1 MLADAWPLAVLAIL
15 LAWPV
20 PTVLARAVWPRRH
33 PRAAIALW
41 QAVGI
46 AGGLSLIGAPLA
58 IGVAPLDGH
67 LRTGLVELARDAV
80 RLRVPEALGWGQE
93 VALALAGVLAVR
105 LVGVTL
111 LSALR
116 IERDLRRQRYAVDLT
131 GEHADR
137 QVRVLEHAAPA
148 AYCLPGTR
156 PRIVITEGTIAAL
169 APDELEAVLAHERA
183 HARWRHELVVQPFV
197 AWESAL
203 PLPPARRAT
212 AAVTALVEMLAD
224 DHAARAVSRPA
235 LARALV
241 AIGGTAGVIPTRRG
255 TSGGGAAAKEKASTP
270 TLDRVHRLIR
280 GSTATSATARRADA
294 ATAATAN
301 ASTSTANAATAN
313 IATMAATTTDR
324 LIAPAAWLAATLLLT
339 APTWLVLR

>member
-1 MLADAWPLAVLAIL
+1 MVADAWPLAVLAIL

-20 PTVLARAVWPRRH
+20 PGVLARATWPKRH

-58 IGVAPLDGH
+58 FAVGD
-67 LRTGLVELARDAV
+67 LRTGLAGLVRDAV
-80 RLRVPEALGWGQE
+80 HLRVPQSLGFAQE
-93 VALALAGVLAVR
+93 VALALAGVLAIR

-111 LSALR
+111 LSAFR
-116 IERDLRRQRYAVDLT
+116 IERDLRRQRNDVDLAA
-131 GEHADR
+131 EHADR
-137 QVRVLEHAAPA
+137 QLRVLEHAAPA

-156 PRIVITEGTIAAL
+156 PRIVITEGTISAL
-169 APDELEAVLAHERA
+169 AADELEAVLAHERA

-212 AAVTALVEMLAD
+212 AAVSTLVEMLAD
-224 DHAARAVSRPA
+224 DHAVRAVGRPA

-241 AIGGTAGVIPTRRG
+241 AIGGTAGPLPNQRPNTTA
-255 TSGGGAAAKEKASTP
+255 TSPSRPAHATATVAKAVKPAGLAKLASSAEPAGPAKPAATP
-270 TLDRVHRLIR
+270 TLDRVQRLLR
-280 GSTATSATARRADA
+280 PAKP
-294 ATAATAN
+294 TAAE
-301 ASTSTANAATAN
+301 
-313 IATMAATTTDR
+313 R
-324 LIAPAAWLAATLLLT
+324 LVAPAAWLAALLLV
-339 APTWLVLR
+339 AGPTWFVLR

>member
-41 QAVGI
+41 QAVGV

-67 LRTGLVELARDAV
+67 LRTGLAELARDAV

-111 LSALR
+111 LSAVR
-116 IERDLRRQRYAVDLT
+116 IERDLRRQRYAVDLAA
-131 GEHADR
+131 EHADR

-241 AIGGTAGVIPTRRG
+241 AIGGTAGVVPTRRG
-255 TSGGGAAAKEKASTP
+255 TGGGGTAADEKASTP

-280 GSTATSATARRADA
+280 ATTAATATSSTATATAATGKTTAR
-294 ATAATAN
+294 ATAATA
-301 ASTSTANAATAN
+301 TGRRTTP
-313 IATMAATTTDR
+313 TATTTER
-324 LIAPAAWLAATLLLT
+324 LIAPAAWLTATLLLI
-339 APTWLVLR
+339 APTWFVLR

>member
-15 LAWPV
+15 LGWPIPV
-20 PTVLARAVWPRRH
+20 FLARAVWPRRH

-58 IGVAPLDGH
+58 IGVAPLDGQ
-67 LRTGLVELARDAV
+67 LRNGLAELARDAV
-80 RLRVPEALGWGQE
+80 HLRVPEALGLGQE
-93 VALALAGVLAVR
+93 TALALAAVLTLR

-116 IERDLRRQRYAVDLT
+116 IERDLRRQRNAVDLAA
-131 GEHADR
+131 EHADR
-137 QVRVLEHAAPA
+137 QLRVLEHAAPA

-156 PRIVITEGTIAAL
+156 TRIVITEGTIAAL

-203 PLPPARRAT
+203 PLPPAHRAT

-224 DHAARAVSRPA
+224 DHAVRAVGRPA

-241 AIGGTAGVIPTRRG
+241 AIGGTAGPVPHQRAA
-255 TSGGGAAAKEKASTP
+255 GAVAGAASTP
-270 TLDRVHRLIR
+270 TLDRVRRLVR
-280 GSTATSATARRADA
+280 PGVPTLPE
-294 ATAATAN
+294 
-301 ASTSTANAATAN
+301 
-313 IATMAATTTDR
+313 R
-324 LIAPAAWLAATLLLT
+324 LVGPAVWLAAVLLV
-339 APTWLVLR
+339 AGPTWFVLR

>member
-1 MLADAWPLAVLAIL
+1 MFADAWPLAVLAVV

-20 PTVLARAVWPRRH
+20 PVLLARAAWPRRH
-33 PRAAIALW
+33 ARAAIALW

-58 IGVAPLDGH
+58 VGVAPLDGH
-67 LRTGLVELARDAV
+67 LRTGLTQLWRDAFH
-80 RLRVPEALGWGQE
+80 LRVPASLGVGQE
-93 VALALAGVLAVR
+93 AALALAAVLTLR

-116 IERDLRRQRYAVDLT
+116 IERDLRRQRDAVDLT
-131 GEHADR
+131 AEHADR
-137 QVRVLEHAAPA
+137 QLRVLEHAAPA

-156 PRIVITEGTIAAL
+156 PRIVITDGTIAAL

-212 AAVTALVEMLAD
+212 ASVTALVEMLAD
-224 DHAARAVSRPA
+224 DHAARDAGRPA

-241 AIGGTAGVIPTRRG
+241 AIGGTAGPVPNQRADT
-255 TSGGGAAAKEKASTP
+255 GGSGAAGTTP
-270 TLDRVHRLIR
+270 TLDRVQRLVRPPGPMSLSERLI
-280 GSTATSATARRADA
+280 G
-294 ATAATAN
+294 
-301 ASTSTANAATAN
+301 
-313 IATMAATTTDR
+313 
-324 LIAPAAWLAATLLLT
+324 PAAWLAAVLLV
-339 APTWLVLR
+339 AGPTWYLLR

>member
-1 MLADAWPLAVLAIL
+1 MFADAWPLAILAIL

-20 PTVLARAVWPRRH
+20 PVVLARAAWPKRH

-41 QAVGI
+41 QAVGV

-67 LRTGLVELARDAV
+67 LRTGLVELSRDAL
-80 RLRVPEALGWGQE
+80 RFRVPEALGLGQE
-93 VALALAGVLAVR
+93 IAFAFAGVLAIR

-111 LSALR
+111 LSAFR
-116 IERDLRRQRYAVDLT
+116 IERDLRRQRNAVDLT
-131 GEHADR
+131 AEHADR
-137 QVRVLEHAAPA
+137 QLRVLEHAAPA

-156 PRIVITEGTIAAL
+156 PRIVITEGTISAL

-203 PLPPARRAT
+203 PLPPAHRAT

-224 DHAARAVSRPA
+224 DHAVRSSGRPA

-241 AIGGTAGVIPTRRG
+241 AIGGTAGPVPNQRAAG
-255 TSGGGAAAKEKASTP
+255 APSGLTTTAPTP
-270 TLDRVHRLIR
+270 TLDRVHRLV
-280 GSTATSATARRADA
+280 RAVA
-294 ATAATAN
+294 VTGRE
-301 ASTSTANAATAN
+301 
-313 IATMAATTTDR
+313 R
-324 LIAPAAWLAATLLLT
+324 LVGPAAWLAAVLLV
-339 APTWLVLR
+339 AGPTWFVLR

>member
-15 LAWPV
+15 LAWPIPV
-20 PTVLARAVWPRRH
+20 FLARAGWPRRH

-67 LRTGLVELARDAV
+67 LRTGLVELARDALH
-80 RLRVPEALGWGQE
+80 LRVPAALGWGQE
-93 VALALAGVLAVR
+93 IALALAGVLAVR
-105 LVGVTL
+105 LIGVTL
-111 LSALR
+111 LSAFR
-116 IERDLRRQRYAVDLT
+116 IERELRRQRDAVDLAA
-131 GEHADR
+131 EHADR
-137 QVRVLEHAAPA
+137 QLRVLEHAAPA

-156 PRIVITEGTIAAL
+156 TRIVITEGTIAAL
-169 APDELEAVLAHERA
+169 APDELDAVLAHERA

-203 PLPPARRAT
+203 PLPPAHRAT

-224 DHAARAVSRPA
+224 DHAVRAVGRPA

-241 AIGGTAGVIPTRRG
+241 AIGGTGGPIPNPR
-255 TSGGGAAAKEKASTP
+255 SGGQAGKAKAATDSAAPTP
-270 TLDRVHRLIR
+270 TLDRVHRLVR
-280 GSTATSATARRADA
+280 
-294 ATAATAN
+294 
-301 ASTSTANAATAN
+301 ASTSTTAE
-313 IATMAATTTDR
+313 R
-324 LIAPAAWLAATLLLT
+324 LIGPAAWLAAVLLV
-339 APTWLVLR
+339 AGPTWFVLR

>member
-1 MLADAWPLAVLAIL
+1 MVADAWPLAVLAIL
-15 LAWPV
+15 LAWPIPV
-20 PTVLARAVWPRRH
+20 ALARAAWPKRH

-46 AGGLSLIGAPLA
+46 AGGLSLIGAPSA
-58 IGVAPLDGH
+58 IGVGH
-67 LRTGLVELARDAV
+67 LRTGLPSLARDAV
-80 RLRVPEALGWGQE
+80 HLRVPQSLGFGQE
-93 VALALAGVLAVR
+93 VALAFAGVLAIR
-105 LVGVTL
+105 LIGVTL

-116 IERDLRRQRYAVDLT
+116 IERDLRRQRNDVDLAA
-131 GEHADR
+131 EHADR
-137 QVRVLEHAAPA
+137 QLRVLEHAAPA

-156 PRIVITEGTIAAL
+156 PRIVITEGTISAL

-224 DHAARAVSRPA
+224 DHAVRTAGRPA

-241 AIGGTAGVIPTRRG
+241 AIGGTAGPLPGQRTASPLDK
-255 TSGGGAAAKEKASTP
+255 TKAPTP
-270 TLDRVHRLIR
+270 TLDRVHRLVR
-280 GSTATSATARRADA
+280 
-294 ATAATAN
+294 
-301 ASTSTANAATAN
+301 
-313 IATMAATTTDR
+313 TTTTTAPER
-324 LIAPAAWLAATLLLT
+324 LITPAAWLAAFLLVAGPTLFI
-339 APTWLVLR
+339 LR

>member
-1 MLADAWPLAVLAIL
+1 MPADAWVLAVLAIL

-20 PTVLARAVWPRRH
+20 PIILARAAWPRRH
-33 PRAAIALW
+33 ARAAIALW

-58 IGVAPLDGH
+58 IGLAPLDGH
-67 LRTGLVELARDAV
+67 LRTGLVELARDALH
-80 RLRVPEALGWGQE
+80 LRVPSGLGLPQE
-93 VALALAGVLAVR
+93 IALALAGVLTVR
-105 LVGVTL
+105 LVGVTS

-116 IERDLRRQRYAVDLT
+116 IERDLRRQRHAVDLA

-137 QVRVLEHAAPA
+137 QLRVLEHAAPA

-212 AAVTALVEMLAD
+212 AAVTTLVEMLAD
-224 DHAARAVSRPA
+224 DHAAHAVGRPA

-241 AIGGTAGVIPTRRG
+241 AIGGTAGPILNQRAN
-255 TSGGGAAAKEKASTP
+255 SGPAPAASAIAATP
-270 TLDRVHRLIR
+270 TLTRVHRLVR
-280 GSTATSATARRADA
+280 KPPTPSPVE
-294 ATAATAN
+294 
-301 ASTSTANAATAN
+301 
-313 IATMAATTTDR
+313 R
-324 LIAPAAWLAATLLLT
+324 LIGPAAWLAAVALV
-339 APTWLVLR
+339 AGPTWFVLR

>member
-1 MLADAWPLAVLAIL
+1 MPAAAWPLLVLATL

-20 PTVLARAVWPRRH
+20 PLALARAAWPRRH

-46 AGGLSLIGAPLA
+46 AGGLSAIGAFLA
-58 IGVAPLDGH
+58 IGVAPLNGH
-67 LRTGLVELARDAV
+67 LRPALVELARDA
-80 RLRVPEALGWGQE
+80 LHARVPVALGLPQE
-93 VALALAGVLAVR
+93 IALALAGVLTIR
-105 LVGVTL
+105 LLGVTL

-116 IERDLRRQRYAVDLT
+116 IERDLRRQRHAVDLAA
-131 GEHADR
+131 EHADR
-137 QVRVLEHAAPA
+137 QLRVLEHASPA

-183 HARWRHELVVQPFV
+183 HARGRHELVVQPFD

-203 PLPPARRAT
+203 PFLKPARRAT

-224 DHAARAVSRPA
+224 DHAAAETGSPA

-241 AIGGTAGVIPTRRG
+241 AIGGTASPAPKQRSAATG
-255 TSGGGAAAKEKASTP
+255 TGTATP
-270 TLDRVHRLIR
+270 TLDRVQRLVRRAESPSIRERLI
-280 GSTATSATARRADA
+280 G
-294 ATAATAN
+294 
-301 ASTSTANAATAN
+301 
-313 IATMAATTTDR
+313 
-324 LIAPAAWLAATLLLT
+324 PAAWLAAVALVAGPTLF
-339 APTWLVLR
+339 VLR

>member
-1 MLADAWPLAVLAIL
+1 MFSDAWPLAVLAIL

-20 PTVLARAVWPRRH
+20 PVFLARAAWPRRH
-33 PRAAIALW
+33 ARAAIALW

-46 AGGLSLIGAPLA
+46 AGGLALIGAPLA
-58 IGVAPLDGH
+58 VGVAPLDRH
-67 LRTGLVELARDAV
+67 LRTGLVVLWRDAFH
-80 RLRVPEALGWGQE
+80 LRVPASLGLLQEA
-93 VALALAGVLAVR
+93 ALALAAVLTLR

-116 IERDLRRQRYAVDLT
+116 IERDLRRQRDAVDLAA
-131 GEHADR
+131 EHADC
-137 QVRVLEHAAPA
+137 QLRVLEHASPA

-183 HARWRHELVVQPFV
+183 HAKWRHELVVQPFV

-212 AAVTALVEMLAD
+212 ASVTALVEMLAD
-224 DHAARAVSRPA
+224 DHAARAVGRPA

-241 AIGGTAGVIPTRRG
+241 AIGGTAGPVPNQRAEQDRG
-255 TSGGGAAAKEKASTP
+255 ADGPGAARATP
-270 TLDRVHRLIR
+270 TLDRVQRLVK
-280 GSTATSATARRADA
+280 APA
-294 ATAATAN
+294 AAF
-301 ASTSTANAATAN
+301 SE
-313 IATMAATTTDR
+313 R
-324 LIAPAAWLAATLLLT
+324 LVGPAAWLAAVLLV
-339 APTWLVLR
+339 AGPTWYVLR

>member
-1 MLADAWPLAVLAIL
+1 MPADAWVLAVLALL

-20 PTVLARAVWPRRH
+20 PVALARAAWPKRH
-33 PRAAIALW
+33 ARAAIALW

-67 LRTGLVELARDAV
+67 LRTGLVELGRDAMHS
-80 RLRVPEALGWGQE
+80 RVPSALGLPQE
-93 VALALAGVLAVR
+93 IALALAGMLAVR
-105 LVGVTL
+105 LVGVTS

-116 IERDLRRQRYAVDLT
+116 IERDLRRQRDAVDLAA
-131 GEHADR
+131 EHADH
-137 QVRVLEHAAPA
+137 QLRVLEHAAPA

-169 APDELEAVLAHERA
+169 AADELEAVLAHERA

-212 AAVTALVEMLAD
+212 AAVTMLVEMLAD
-224 DHAARAVSRPA
+224 DHAAHAVGRPA

-241 AIGGTAGVIPTRRG
+241 AIGGTAGPVPNHRAKTG
-255 TSGGGAAAKEKASTP
+255 TATVAAATATTP
-270 TLDRVHRLIR
+270 TLTRVQRLVR
-280 GSTATSATARRADA
+280 KAPPPSPTE
-294 ATAATAN
+294 
-301 ASTSTANAATAN
+301 
-313 IATMAATTTDR
+313 R
-324 LIAPAAWLAATLLLT
+324 LVAPAAWLAAVALV
-339 APTWLVLR
+339 AGPTWFLLR

>member
-1 MLADAWPLAVLAIL
+1 MFSDAWPLAVLAVL

-20 PTVLARAVWPRRH
+20 PVFLARAAWPRRH
-33 PRAAIALW
+33 ARAAIALW

-58 IGVAPLDGH
+58 VGVAPLDRH
-67 LRTGLVELARDAV
+67 LRTGLVVLWRDAFH
-80 RLRVPEALGWGQE
+80 LRVPSSLGLLQEA
-93 VALALAGVLAVR
+93 ALALAAVLTVR

-111 LSALR
+111 LSAWR
-116 IERDLRRQRYAVDLT
+116 IERDLRRQRDAVDLAA
-131 GEHADR
+131 EHADR
-137 QVRVLEHAAPA
+137 QLRVLEHAAPA

-183 HARWRHELVVQPFV
+183 HAKWRHELVVQPFV

-212 AAVTALVEMLAD
+212 ASVTALVEMLAD
-224 DHAARAVSRPA
+224 DHAARSVGRPA

-241 AIGGTAGVIPTRRG
+241 AIGGTAGPVPNQRADNG
-255 TSGGGAAAKEKASTP
+255 SGAARSTRSTP
-270 TLDRVHRLIR
+270 TLDRVQRLVKSAGATSFAERLI
-280 GSTATSATARRADA
+280 G
-294 ATAATAN
+294 
-301 ASTSTANAATAN
+301 
-313 IATMAATTTDR
+313 
-324 LIAPAAWLAATLLLT
+324 PAAWFAAVLLV
-339 APTWLVLR
+339 AGPTWYVLR